1 MTKRILISGAPGFVG
16 SHLVKY
22 ILANTD
28 WHITALDRLDEAA
41 SLSRLGKLS
50 SRVDF
55 IWHDLKAPLQT
66 GALGHEALR
75 KPFDYIAHLAAASHV
90 DRSVRWPMQFL
101 QDNVMGTAHMLEY
114 AREVGCGKFLY
125 FSTDE
130 VFGDADRGED
140 FDEYARHF
148 PTNPYAASKSAAES
162 LCPAWAHT
170 YGVPIVISHGTN
182 FFGEGQDAE
191 KFVPL
196 AIGKIREG
204 RMLQIHSR
212 DGVPSTRFYL
222 HAENTASA
230 IVTIL
235 EKGGIIGNPETGRY
249 NISGDVE
256 LSNVHVAERIA
267 DLLGKPLRHELVDF
281 VPNRPR
287 HDQRYAINSTRLEAL
302 GWKRTVS
309 FEEGLRRTVESATRN
324 A

>member
-28 WHITALDRLDEAA
+28 WHVTALDRLDEAA

-75 KPFDYIAHLAAASHV
+75 KPFDFIAHLAAASHV

-140 FDEYARHF
+140 FDEFARHWA
-148 PTNPYAASKSAAES
+148 TNPYAASKAAAEA
-162 LCPAWAHT
+162 LMPAWAMT
-170 YGVPIVISHGTN
+170 YKVPTVTTHCTN
-182 FFGEGQDAE
+182 VYGEGQHSE
-191 KFVPL
+191 KFIPL
-196 AIGKIREG
+196 AIDKIRSG
-204 RMLQIHSR
+204 KMLQIHAR
-212 DGVPSTRFYL
+212 DGKPSSRFYV
-222 HAENTASA
+222 HAEDIAA
-230 IVTIL
+230 AVVTIL
-235 EKGGIIGNPETGRY
+235 ENGGVMGSPDTGKF

-309 FEEGLRRTVESATRN
+309 FEEGLLRTVRSYKQSA
-324 A
+324 

>member
-1 MTKRILISGAPGFVG
+1 MSKRILISGAPGFVG

-28 WHITALDRLDEAA
+28 WHIVALDRLDEAA
-41 SLSRLGKLS
+41 SLTRLGKLS

-55 IWHDLKAPLQT
+55 IWHDLKAPIQI
-66 GALGHEALR
+66 GVLGHEPLR

-101 QDNVMGTAHMLEY
+101 QDNVIGTAHMLEY

-130 VFGDADRGED
+130 VFGDADRGEN
-140 FDEYARHF
+140 FDEYSRHF
-148 PTNPYAASKSAAES
+148 PTNPYAASKSAAEQ

-182 FFGEGQDAE
+182 FFGEGQHSE
-191 KFVPL
+191 KFVCL
-196 AIGKIREG
+196 AIDKIREG

-212 DGVPSTRFYL
+212 DGMPSTRFYL
-222 HAENTASA
+222 HAENTATA

-256 LSNVHVAERIA
+256 LSNVFVAEQIA
-267 DLLGKPLRHELVDF
+267 KLLGKELRYELVDF

-309 FEEGLRRTVESATRN
+309 FEEGLRRTVEFSASVR
-324 A
+324 